1 MVHESFDE
9 VMNLIELPG
18 STSSPTKDP
27 SSPVRYAGLYPA
39 WVLGDEIEGYT
50 PMRQAYG
57 GHVYTQS
64 SLAAVRALEAAR
76 KAASP
81 AQPTPDML
89 GIHSIQGV
97 FAANVIS
104 DRPIIYEAKPVFMRR
119 TFSSILVTARQPL
132 EPTPAGE
139 STVFTREDADA
150 PLGDVCFSC
159 LCTFKLPEPASIDS
173 QGTSPHAR
181 YAALLRSRPPHTW
194 PHSPQV
200 DLDLVRTYFPGAGP
214 GNFPILDMKKVD
226 MAAINEGKPLQARRE
241 LILYRLRAPLPASAP
256 NHHILAHVYES
267 DRNGILMLAN
277 HAGLGMALAAGAS
290 LTYSY
295 FVHVNPE
302 QAVMK
307 YGAQEDE
314 SVWWIQETFFPRVA
328 NGRGTLMIKTW
339 SPEGLHVATGYQDG
353 FIKGFK
359 DVNEKL

>member
-9 VMNLIELPG
+9 VMSLIELPRP
-18 STSSPTKDP
+18 TSSPNRDP

-64 SLAAVRALEAAR
+64 SLAAVRAMEAAR

-104 DRPIIYEAKPVFMRR
+104 DRPIIYEVKPVFMRR

-132 EPTPAGE
+132 EPTLARE
-139 STVFTREDADA
+139 STLHLHLQV
-150 PLGDVCFSC
+150 
-159 LCTFKLPEPASIDS
+159 PASIDS
-173 QGTSPHAR
+173 QGTSPHTR
-181 YAALLRSRPPHTW
+181 YASLLHSRPPHTW

-200 DLDLVRTYFPGAGP
+200 DLDLVQTYFPAAGP

-226 MAAINEGKPLQARRE
+226 MAAFNEGKSLQDRRE

-277 HAGLGMALAAGAS
+277 HAGLGMSLAAGAS

-307 YGAQEDE
+307 YGAEEDE
-314 SVWWIQETFFPRVA
+314 GVWWIQETFFPRVA

-359 DVNEKL
+359 DNKEKL

>member
-9 VMNLIELPG
+9 VMSLIELPRP
-18 STSSPTKDP
+18 TSSPNRDP

-64 SLAAVRALEAAR
+64 SLAAVRAMEAAR

-104 DRPIIYEAKPVFMRR
+104 DRPIIYEVKPVFMRR

-132 EPTPAGE
+132 EPTLARE
-139 STVFTREDADA
+139 STVFTKEDADA

-159 LCTFKLPEPASIDS
+159 ICTFKFRHPSTPK
-173 QGTSPHAR
+173 
-181 YAALLRSRPPHTW
+181 AL
-194 PHSPQV
+194 
-200 DLDLVRTYFPGAGP
+200 DLDLVQTYFPAAGP

-226 MAAINEGKPLQARRE
+226 MAAFNEGKSLQDRRE

-277 HAGLGMALAAGAS
+277 HAGLGMSLAAGAS

-307 YGAQEDE
+307 YGAEEDE
-314 SVWWIQETFFPRVA
+314 GVWWIQETFFPRVA
-328 NGRGTLMIKTW
+328 QRAL
-339 SPEGLHVATGYQDG
+339 SSAH
-353 FIKGFK
+353 
-359 DVNEKL
+359 